1 MSIFR
6 GEMTEGEVTKRLK
19 FSDFLVDVT
28 MSTMDATE
36 RLVFLEL
43 SSCNSSDA
51 VLCWSASPVQ
61 RLIFQLF
68 ELEVVHLLQRWNRA
82 RALASWRHSNGRSGH
97 RKQMLRCRQ
106 EIKCSLPQMSWF
118 SSSVAQQALEKLS
131 QMDLERERV
140 DTRVMNEYHQV
151 PIRTQEQVLAFKHA
165 CLKTISGQT

>member
-1 MSIFR
+1 
-6 GEMTEGEVTKRLK
+6 
-19 FSDFLVDVT
+19 
-28 MSTMDATE
+28 
-36 RLVFLEL
+36 
-43 SSCNSSDA
+43 
-51 VLCWSASPVQ
+51 
-61 RLIFQLF
+61 
-68 ELEVVHLLQRWNRA
+68 
-82 RALASWRHSNGRSGH
+82 
-97 RKQMLRCRQ
+97 MLRCRQ